1 MKVNSEDFNRIVGLN
16 IEVKRKRA
24 KMTLENLA
32 EKIGVTSRT
41 IQNYEKGKGLDLI
54 VIYKLK
60 KIFEC
65 ELDEFFLELDS
76 TISGR

>member
-1 MKVNSEDFNRIVGLN
+1 MRINADDFIRIVGLN

-24 KMTLENLA
+24 KKTQEEIA
-32 EKIGVTSRT
+32 EKLGVTSRT

-54 VIYKLK
+54 VIYKMT

-65 ELDEFFLELDS
+65 QIDEFFLELDT
-76 TISGR
+76 TISGE

>member
-1 MKVNSEDFNRIVGLN
+1 MKTNTNEFNRIVGLN

-24 KMTLENLA
+24 KKTQEDIA
-32 EKIGVTSRT
+32 EKLGVTSRT

-60 KIFEC
+60 KVFGC
-65 ELDEFFLELDS
+65 ELEEFFLETDATL
-76 TISGR
+76 GV